1 MCPNTVRSGRGGFS
15 QRRPL
20 SWALRREGEEETR
33 RRETGRQAWAPL
45 VPCRGQT
52 TGGDEIW
59 QFPAPHGDFRCPGLA
74 AVLFVTS
81 QSARRGLARAVG
93 VCWELCPLGASRGL
107 PWWLGSKKKSHLQ
120 CRRFKRRR
128 FDPWVGKI
136 SWRRKWLPTPVFLPR
151 ESHGQR
157 SPVGYIVHGI
167 TASQTPLSS

>member
-93 VCWELCPLGASRGL
+93 VCWELCPLGAFPGGSAVKNKVTCSAGGSRDAGL
-107 PWWLGSKKKSHLQ
+107 IPGWG
-120 CRRFKRRR
+120 
-128 FDPWVGKI
+128 
-136 SWRRKWLPTPVFLPR
+136 
-151 ESHGQR
+151 R
-157 SPVGYIVHGI
+157 SPGGGNGYPPQYSCLENPMDRGARRA
-167 TASQTPLSS
+167 T